1 MEFLRGPTLACCSP
15 IPNDRTFAP
24 GQGVLER
31 LEEVEDT
38 PPNDHI
44 VVQPDEEADLRTR
57 VRLRPQRLQVKPPP
71 PPCTPS
77 KAQQLKTSHDGGC
90 GGGVGGWGEME
101 WGRGV
106 RWSGGGG

>member
-1 MEFLRGPTLACCSP
+1 MGFLRGPTLACCSP

-71 PPCTPS
+71 PPLHSIQGPA
-77 KAQQLKTSHDGGC
+77 AQNQP
-90 GGGVGGWGEME
+90 
-101 WGRGV
+101 
-106 RWSGGGG
+106 